1 MKKIKIF
8 LSFLFNEDKLYGL
21 YATSKSNNNMKISFL
36 SKTLKAI
43 EERLSFLLFRMLFN
57 RLPLGKLKPISNK
70 G

>member
-8 LSFLFNEDKLYGL
+8 LLFLFNEDKLYGL
-21 YATSKSNNNMKISFL
+21 YATSKSNNMKISFL

-43 EERLSFLLFRMLFN
+43 EERISFLFFRMLFN